1 MAALRSDRLMRWIT
15 ILLAPLRLA
24 VLLAHVLGGLGVAA
38 AFFPLLSQP
47 TRNRINRLWSRNLLR
62 IAGLRLRVMGEPI
75 EAEVASTGIAGWS
88 SGRLLL
94 ANHISWIDIF
104 SINATVPTRF
114 IAKAE
119 IGRWPLVGLLVSLA
133 GTLYVERGRRH
144 AVHAINQKV
153 AERLKQGETVGVFP
167 EGTTTDGSLLLPFHA
182 NLVQP
187 ALDVGGEIRPV
198 ALRYT
203 QRGAPTL
210 AAAYVGDD
218 SLVGSLWRIVTTPG
232 LQVEVIWLPP
242 LAAGAATRQAAGQQ
256 ARAAIAQALGLHPA
270 DPAGDFSPSPHPAG
284 TAAAAASD
292 PASASR

>member
-1 MAALRSDRLMRWIT
+1 
-15 ILLAPLRLA
+15 
-24 VLLAHVLGGLGVAA
+24 
-38 AFFPLLSQP
+38 
-47 TRNRINRLWSRNLLR
+47 
-62 IAGLRLRVMGEPI
+62 
-75 EAEVASTGIAGWS
+75 VASTGIAGWS

-104 SINATVPTRF
+104 SINAVVPTRF

-153 AERLKQGETVGVFP
+153 AERLKQGETIGVFP

-203 QRGAPTL
+203 QRGAQTL

-232 LQVEVIWLPP
+232 LQVDVIWLPP

-256 ARAAIAQALGLHPA
+256 ARAAIAQALGLHAA
-270 DPAGDFSPSPHPAG
+270 DPAGDVSPSPHPAG

>member
-1 MAALRSDRLMRWIT
+1 MRLNAM
-15 ILLAPLRLA
+15 LLAPLRL
-24 VLLAHVLGGLGVAA
+24 VLLLAHVLGGLLVAA
-38 AFFPLLSQP
+38 LVFPLLLQP
-47 TRNRINRLWSRNLLR
+47 ARNRINRLWSRNLLR
-62 IAGLRLRVMGEPI
+62 IAGLRLLVKGEPI
-75 EAEVASTGIAGWS
+75 EVAVASTGIAAWS
-88 SGRLLL
+88 RGRLLL
-94 ANHISWIDIF
+94 ANHISWIDVF
-104 SINATVPTRF
+104 SINAVVPTRF

-153 AERLKQGETVGVFP
+153 AERLKLGETVGVFP

-187 ALDVGGEIRPV
+187 ALDVDGDIRPV

-203 QRGAPTL
+203 QRGQPTQ

-218 SLVGSLWRIVTTPG
+218 SLIGSLWRIVTAPG
-232 LQVEVIWLPP
+232 LQVEVIWLPR
-242 LAAGAATRQAAGQQ
+242 LAAGAATRHVAGQQ
-256 ARAAIAQALGLHPA
+256 ARAAIAQALGLPHETDEFSRPPQPA
-270 DPAGDFSPSPHPAG
+270 D